1 MRDEVNQNIS
11 RLLDDDL
18 GYDETLIL
26 LNKIQTDEALKYKM
40 LRYQAISQVLKNEEY
55 FQIRPDFSAKIA
67 QQIELEPTYLLPQR
81 KQPRTNTKIYFAA
94 AASALIAAVLV
105 GQQLRNRVFTDSN
118 NQVTAATS
126 PTNTSLPVTLA
137 GNRNNNQNTRHPL
150 TAQFNDYLQA
160 HNSSVYTNGEANFH
174 PYAKMAAYGKE

>member
-26 LNKIQTDEALKYKM
+26 LNKIQTDEVLKSKM
-40 LRYQAISQVLKNEEY
+40 LRYQAISNVLKNEEY
-55 FQIRPDFSAKIA
+55 FHIRSDFSAKIS

-81 KQPRTNTKIYFAA
+81 KQPRTNKKLYFAA
-94 AASALIAAVLV
+94 AASALIAAVIV
-105 GQQLRNRVFTDSN
+105 GQHLQNRVFTDSN
-118 NQVTAATS
+118 NQVVVATTPS
-126 PTNTSLPVTLA
+126 NISSPVTLA
-137 GNRNNNQNTRHPL
+137 GNGNKNQNTRHPL